1 MTEFR
6 AEKDGEDADIL
17 RAQDL
22 KRVLDLSSSR
32 VVLDVGANIGQFA
45 ISVLAEV
52 DCVIHCFEPGK
63 DAFQGLEE
71 LSKQERRIIPH
82 KFGID
87 EVSGVQNLFIS
98 ESDVGSSLLEP
109 VSGQHSLWATNIG
122 TELVETKRID
132 ELIETLAV
140 PKVEPLCVPIN
151 EPVKEPVLTVNVMD
165 VAAEAVVAKD
175 DVSAY
180 EDVVEKDAVV
190 ENDELTAFDAVPN
203 NELVTP
209 PEIIL
214 MEPDTILNEPV
225 ITALPLNGKMVVAL
239 FA

>member
-1 MTEFR
+1 MTEYR

-87 EVSGVQNLFIS
+87 EISGVQNLFIS

-132 ELIETLAV
+132 ELIETLGISNVALLKTDAQGADCRVLKSAGKYLV
-140 PKVEPLCVPIN
+140 PECIGSILVELN
-151 EPVKEPVLTVNVMD
+151 LHQF
-165 VAAEAVVAKD
+165 
-175 DVSAY
+175 Y
-180 EDVVEKDAVV
+180 EGQDSLSSII
-190 ENDELTAFDAVPN
+190 ELMTESGYFLAGFYPHKNSN
-203 NELVTP
+203 NWLWWADG
-209 PEIIL
+209 L
-214 MEPDTILNEPV
+214 F
-225 ITALPLNGKMVVAL
+225 LPLSPPYAT
-239 FA
+239 